1 MESPNRCQKALKT
14 TREEYEMSDQQ
25 VPNQAEETAGAPT
38 YEPPELTSI
47 GSIEELTLTEDVT
60 GDGPGSKSG

>member
-38 YEPPELTSI
+38 YEPPEVTSI
-47 GSIEELTLTEDVT
+47 GTIEELTLTETDVKS
-60 GDGPGSKSG
+60 PGGTKLT